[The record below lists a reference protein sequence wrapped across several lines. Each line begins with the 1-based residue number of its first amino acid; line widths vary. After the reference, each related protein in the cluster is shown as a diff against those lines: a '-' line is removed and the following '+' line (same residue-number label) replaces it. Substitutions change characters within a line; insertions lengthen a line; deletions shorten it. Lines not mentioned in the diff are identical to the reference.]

1 MRFNLTFGKVKLI
14 CQWLEFVSQKAK
26 IFTILSDIMEVSNQ
40 ARSKKIK
47 RGFNLLGI
55 AIVVIGLIFL
65 WLKMD
70 AAVLI
75 TAGVFAAYVGI
86 SMYANLCYVYFSTNS
101 GKVVVRYFPVISL
114 LKKEYE
120 SIEFAHQAL
129 VNFKIEKALGFSDLF
144 LVIKT
149 KRGIAEYPSISLA
162 AMSKDEIE
170 KIEMALS
177 EIRKFNQK
185 GN

>member
-1 MRFNLTFGKVKLI
+1 
-14 CQWLEFVSQKAK
+14 
-26 IFTILSDIMEVSNQ
+26 MEISNQ

-47 RGFNLLGI
+47 RAFNILGI
-55 AIVVIGLIFL
+55 LIVVIGLAFL

-86 SMYANLCYVYFSTNS
+86 SMYANLCYVSFSTNN
-101 GKVVVRYFPVISL
+101 GKVLIRYFPVISI

-120 SIEFAHQAL
+120 SIEFAHQSL
-129 VNFKIEKALGFSDLF
+129 VNFKIEKALGFTDL
-144 LVIKT
+144 LIVIKT
-149 KRGIAEYPSISLA
+149 RRGIAEYPSISLA

-170 KIEMALS
+170 KIRQALTEIKMA
-177 EIRKFNQK
+177 KN
-185 GN
+185 

>member
-1 MRFNLTFGKVKLI
+1 
-14 CQWLEFVSQKAK
+14 
-26 IFTILSDIMEVSNQ
+26 MEISNQ

-47 RGFNLLGI
+47 RAFNFLGI
-55 AIVVIGLIFL
+55 AIVLIGLAFL

-70 AAVLI
+70 AAVII

-86 SMYANLCYVYFSTNS
+86 SMYANLCYVSFCTNN
-101 GKVVVRYFPVISL
+101 GKVLIRYFPVISI

-144 LVIKT
+144 IVIKT
-149 KRGIAEYPSISLA
+149 RRGIAEYPSISLA

-170 KIEMALS
+170 QIGLALS
-177 EIRKFNQK
+177 EIRRNNQK
-185 GN
+185 GV

>member
-1 MRFNLTFGKVKLI
+1 
-14 CQWLEFVSQKAK
+14 
-26 IFTILSDIMEVSNQ
+26 MEISNQ

-47 RGFNLLGI
+47 RAFNILGI
-55 AIVVIGLIFL
+55 AIVLIGLVFL

-86 SMYANLCYVYFSTNS
+86 SMYANLCYVYFSTNN
-101 GKVVVRYFPVISL
+101 GKVLIRYFPVISI

-129 VNFKIEKALGFSDLF
+129 VNFKIEKALGFTDL
-144 LVIKT
+144 LIVIKT
-149 KRGIAEYPSISLA
+149 RRGIAEYPSISLA

-170 KIEMALS
+170 KIDLALS
-177 EIRKFNQK
+177 EIRRNNQR
-185 GN
+185 GV